1 MMNDAANKIHPFESG
16 LLKYFEKN
24 KITLSGDGRQT
35 PSRDII
41 LQVGYIPE
49 GVENKTVDRYHL
61 RFIGDYPLQK
71 EPYTDSE
78 KRGICIEKEGLDNHP
93 QFLQFKDIT
102 DLFIDKEGELIPLNS
117 YK

>member
-16 LLKYFEKN
+16 LLKYFEEN

-35 PSRDII
+35 PSADII
-41 LQVGYIPE
+41 LQVEYIPE
-49 GVENKTVDRYHL
+49 GVKNKTGDRYYL

-71 EPYTDSE
+71 EPYRNPE
-78 KRGICIEKEGLDNHP
+78 KRGICIKKEGLNNHP
-93 QFLQFKDIT
+93 MFLQFNDIT
-102 DLFIDKEGELIPLNS
+102 DLSIDKGGELIPLNS